1 MIDASN
7 PRPWPLRLGYYG
19 DVIRALIE
27 RDFAIRYK
35 GSTLGMLW
43 ALLSPLAMA
52 AILYVIFTRIVPLG
66 IPHYSTFVFTGLLPW
81 TWFNAAVMTGSGA
94 LLSNRDLVRKPF
106 FFKPVL
112 PVVVVG
118 THFLLYLLALP
129 VLFLSLLFE
138 GLTPTVTLLWLPA
151 VWVVQALLTLGV
163 TMLVTALSTVV
174 PDMRHLLEIIMLLW
188 FYLTPIFYDIRLLP
202 AETTRFFV
210 LNPMA
215 VIVQA
220 CRDITIYGLPPN
232 WLALTGVA
240 ATAWVLLVLGYAV
253 FRFFEDAFVEAL

>member
-1 MIDASN
+1 MIDVSNRKPWAS
-7 PRPWPLRLGYYG
+7 RLGYYG
-19 DVIRALIE
+19 DVIRALVE
-27 RDFAIRYK
+27 RDFAMRYK

-52 AILYVIFTRIVPLG
+52 AILYAIFTRIVPLG

-81 TWFNAAVMTGSGA
+81 TWFSAAVTTGSA
-94 LLSNRDLVRKPF
+94 TLLANRDLVRKPF

-118 THFLLYLLALP
+118 THFLLYLLATP
-129 VLFLSLLFE
+129 VLVGSLLFE
-138 GLTPTVTLLWLPA
+138 GLSPTPMLLWVPA
-151 VWVVQALLTLGV
+151 LWAVQALLTLAV
-163 TMLVTALSTVV
+163 TMLVAALSTIV
-174 PDMRHLLEIIMLLW
+174 PDVRHLLEIVMLLW

-202 AETTRFFV
+202 AEVSQLFV

-220 CRDITIYGLPPN
+220 HRDITIYGLAPN

-240 ATAWVLLVLGYAV
+240 ATAWVLLVLAYAV
-253 FRFFEDAFVEAL
+253 FRFFEDAFIEAL